1 MGSGWAHK
9 NIQTILFSVVCIF
22 VPHFVPHFVYGPC
35 AWPSG
40 VPILCCAPSPAARIR
55 GMAPPDER
63 SHVCHVRHEFGAR
76 PPRVE
81 WGERPMWPSEPC
93 ARYAH
98 AGNPATS
105 REGSHNR
112 MKNTRFCNIFVNHFA
127 SEDRCNGKTD
137 VSPSPQWTLP
147 VTTGDACP
155 RGPSS
160 SAFHPSQPAT
170 DARGAQA
177 PAWRLADLQTWRP
190 ADLTTCRPAIC

>member
-1 MGSGWAHK
+1 MRGPWMGPQKRSNHIVFGCVYFCAALCAALCVWPLCLAFGCPNFVLRPVPRGSDQGHGPPPTSDPTFAMSDR
-9 NIQTILFSVVCIF
+9 NSV
-22 VPHFVPHFVYGPC
+22 
-35 AWPSG
+35 
-40 VPILCCAPSPAARIR
+40 R
-55 GMAPPDER
+55 
-63 SHVCHVRHEFGAR
+63 AR
-76 PPRVE
+76 PALNG
-81 WGERPMWPSEPC
+81 GERPMWPSEPC

-98 AGNPATS
+98 AGNPATP
-105 REGSHNR
+105 REGAHNR

-190 ADLTTCRPAIC
+190 ADANLPT

>member
-1 MGSGWAHK
+1 MDGPTKMFKSYCFRLCVFLCRTLCMA
-9 NIQTILFSVVCIF
+9 L
-22 VPHFVPHFVYGPC
+22 VPGPRVSQFC
-35 AWPSG
+35 
-40 VPILCCAPSPAARIR
+40 VAP
-55 GMAPPDER
+55 
-63 SHVCHVRHEFGAR
+63 R
-76 PPRVE
+76 PPRLGPGAWPPPTSDPTFAMSDRNSVRARPASNG
-81 WGERPMWPSEPC
+81 GERPMWPSEPC

-105 REGSHNR
+105 REGAHNR
-112 MKNTRFCNIFVNHFA
+112 MKNTRFCNISVNHFA

-177 PAWRLADLQTWRP
+177 PAWRLADLP
-190 ADLTTCRPAIC
+190 TC